1 MSVIEKRGLSIPD
14 DISVVGFDGID
25 LSLHLRPQLAT
36 YRQDAVMIGKQA
48 VMKLVEQIEQHG
60 KKHEE
65 QVFVK
70 GSFQSGGS
78 VKQID

>member
-1 MSVIEKRGLSIPD
+1 MIY
-14 DISVVGFDGID
+14 VVGFDGID

-60 KKHEE
+60 KSMKSKYLSKALSSLEAL
-65 QVFVK
+65 
-70 GSFQSGGS
+70 
-78 VKQID
+78 